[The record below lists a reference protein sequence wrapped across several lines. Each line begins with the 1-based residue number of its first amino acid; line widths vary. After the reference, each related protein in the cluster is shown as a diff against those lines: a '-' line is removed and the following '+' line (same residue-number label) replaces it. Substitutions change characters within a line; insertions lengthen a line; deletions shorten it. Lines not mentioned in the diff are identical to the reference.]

1 VKAIVPLTNFVHSFW
16 ANNDESIFNHKE
28 FIMADKL
35 TYKEVWETLSKVDC
49 SEHIEK
55 KMNLSYLS
63 WAWAFGTLM
72 EHYADATFEFG
83 AFTTAED
90 AMHDAMFYPDGSASV
105 FVTVDIQG
113 LKRSM
118 WLPVMDNR
126 NNAISNPSSRQISDA
141 KMRCLV
147 KCIALF
153 GLGHYIYA
161 GEDLPSSDKETTVKK
176 VEEVEEVEDK
186 ETKADTS
193 ESVLFNEAFIKF
205 LEMNADTVENLE
217 SYFVE
222 NKSNMAKLKK
232 ELPDLYTGLIKLCA
246 EKKQQLIKAENQEEK
261 TDG

>member
-1 VKAIVPLTNFVHSFW
+1 
-16 ANNDESIFNHKE
+16 
-28 FIMADKL
+28 
-35 TYKEVWETLSKVDC
+35 
-49 SEHIEK
+49 
-55 KMNLSYLS
+55 
-63 WAWAFGTLM
+63 
-72 EHYADATFEFG
+72 
-83 AFTTAED
+83 
-90 AMHDAMFYPDGSASV
+90 
-105 FVTVDIQG
+105 
-113 LKRSM
+113 
-118 WLPVMDNR
+118 
-126 NNAISNPSSRQISDA
+126 
-141 KMRCLV
+141 MRCLV

-176 VEEVEEVEDK
+176 GEEVEEVEDK

-205 LEMNADTVENLE
+205 LEMNADTVKNLE